1 MIKVLVFDFSG
12 VLYGSRFEMLTK
24 SLIDIV
30 PGLESDKII
39 ETFYNNYNKYK
50 SGTLTESNFW
60 NDVFSILEVPRDK
73 ISKITKIVFDKGIF
87 TENKYLLSQIERLSK
102 NYKIAVLSNSSREME
117 WVLND
122 SEYHKFFDEFFWSH
136 KFGARKPAEK
146 FYNAVEKKYNVKP
159 SEILFFDDKVRNTLA
174 ADELGWNTVIFTPE
188 IYNSEE
194 LFLEELEKFEIK
206 SN

>member
-39 ETFYNNYNKYK
+39 ETFYNKYNEYK
-50 SGTLTESNFW
+50 SGNLTEPTFW
-60 NDVFSILEVPRDK
+60 SEVFSILEVPRNK

-102 NYKIAVLSNSSREME
+102 NYKIAGLSNSSREME

-136 KFGARKPAEK
+136 NFGARKPAEK
-146 FYNAVEKKYNVKP
+146 FYNTVLEKYKVKP
-159 SEILFFDDKVRNTLA
+159 SEILFFDDKVRNTSA

-188 IYNSEE
+188 IYKSEE
-194 LFLEELEKFEIK
+194 LFLNELEKFEIK
-206 SN
+206 SS

>member
-39 ETFYNNYNKYK
+39 ETFYNKYNEYK
-50 SGTLTESNFW
+50 LGKLTEPTFW
-60 NDVFSILEVPRDK
+60 SEVFSILEVPRDK
-73 ISKITKIVFDKGIF
+73 VSKITKIVFDKGIF
-87 TENKYLLSQIERLSK
+87 TENKYLLSQIEKLSK

-117 WVLND
+117 WIFDESN
-122 SEYHKFFDEFFWSH
+122 YYGFFDEFFWSH
-136 KFGARKPAEK
+136 NFGSRKPAEK
-146 FYNAVEKKYNVKP
+146 FYNAVLEKYKVKP

-188 IYNSEE
+188 IYKSEE
-194 LFLEELEKFEIK
+194 LFLKELEKFGVTF
-206 SN
+206 

>member
-39 ETFYNNYNKYK
+39 ETFYNKYNDYK
-50 SGTLTESNFW
+50 SGKLTEPTFW
-60 NDVFSILEVPRDK
+60 NEVFSILEVPRDK
-73 ISKITKIVFDKGIF
+73 VSKITKIVFDKGIF

-117 WVLND
+117 WIFD
-122 SEYHKFFDEFFWSH
+122 ESDYYGFFDEFFWSH
-136 KFGARKPAEK
+136 NFESRQPAEK
-146 FYNAVEKKYNVKP
+146 FYNAVVDKYKVKP
-159 SEILFFDDKVRNTLA
+159 SEILFFDDKVRNTSA
-174 ADELGWNTVIFTPE
+174 ANDLGWNTVIFTPE
-188 IYNSEE
+188 IYKNEN
-194 LFLEELEKFEIK
+194 LFLKELEKFGIK
-206 SN
+206 PN

>member
-39 ETFYNNYNKYK
+39 ETFYNKYNEYK
-50 SGTLTESNFW
+50 SGNLNESTFW
-60 NDVFSILEVPRDK
+60 KEVFSILEIPREK

-87 TENKYLLSQIERLSK
+87 TENKYLLSQIEMLSK

-117 WVLND
+117 WIFD
-122 SEYHKFFDEFFWSH
+122 ESDYHKFFDEFFWSH
-136 KFGARKPAEK
+136 NVGVRKPEER
-146 FYNAVEKKYNVKP
+146 FYNSVEETYKVKP
-159 SEILFFDDKVRNTLA
+159 SEILFFDDKVRNTSA
-174 ADELGWNTVIFTPE
+174 ADKLGWNTVIFTPE
-188 IYNSEE
+188 IYKSEE
-194 LFLEELEKFEIK
+194 LFLNELEKFEIK

>member
-24 SLIDIV
+24 SLINIV

-39 ETFYNNYNKYK
+39 ETFYNKYNDYK
-50 SGTLTESNFW
+50 LGKLTERTFW
-60 NDVFSILEVPRDK
+60 SEVFSILEVPRDK
-73 ISKITKIVFDKGIF
+73 ISKITRIVFDKGIF

-117 WVLND
+117 LIFD
-122 SEYHKFFDEFFWSH
+122 ESDYHKFFDEFFWSH
-136 KFGARKPAEK
+136 NFGSRKPAEQ
-146 FYNAVEKKYNVKP
+146 FYGAVEEKYKVKS
-159 SEILFFDDKVRNTLA
+159 SEILFFDDKVRNTSA
-174 ADELGWNTVIFTPE
+174 ADELGWNTVIFTPG
-188 IYNSEE
+188 IYKSEE
-194 LFLEELEKFEIK
+194 LFLKELKKFEIK